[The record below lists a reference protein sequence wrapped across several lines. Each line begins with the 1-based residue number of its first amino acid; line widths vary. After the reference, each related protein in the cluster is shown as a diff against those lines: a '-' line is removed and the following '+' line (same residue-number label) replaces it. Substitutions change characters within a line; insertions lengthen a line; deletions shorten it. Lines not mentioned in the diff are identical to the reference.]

1 MAEACLFC
9 SIAEGTIQSEILY
22 RDEQCFVIRDINPR
36 APIHLLIIPLSHIEG
51 FQDSSAIEFHLIG
64 FDEPLVG
71 HLLKVAVYMA
81 GLEGA
86 AEGGY
91 RLSINQGENAGQTI
105 PHLHVHLL
113 GGRRLGPEA

>member
-1 MAEACLFC
+1 MAEVCLFC

-22 RDEQCFVIRDINPR
+22 HDRQCFVIRDINPR
-36 APIHLLIIPLSHIEG
+36 APIHLLIIPLSHI
-51 FQDSSAIEFHLIG
+51 DILPDIRPNSHLIG
-64 FDEPLVG
+64 SDEPLVG